1 MKNNLLVILLS
12 FLFLAGC
19 SKNNTLVNTTPNS
32 TGGITFKI
40 DRSTVPSGVTLI
52 SAALTRTGYETIIK
66 NLNLLSDSTAE
77 VMIPAVA
84 VGTWHLKI
92 DAKDLNNK
100 ILYTG
105 ETDVIVQENIIVQLN
120 LTLNPVSSGTG
131 SIYIFVTWGT
141 TISNQWTDYSGNP
154 LLTKNNNPSISNGVA
169 YGRVL
174 YDNGLYKMWYIAV
187 YNGGMS
193 SVWYAESQNGLN
205 WNTIGNSPVMTAG
218 PPGSWDSDFAV
229 PLVVL
234 KDNNQYKIYYAGCS
248 SNTGPLA
255 TGLATSIDGI
265 HWEKYS
271 NNPVIQGSGQYYA
284 LALTEVI
291 KKDSMYIGYL
301 SYNNVRPGPNEKIGM
316 ATSYNGINWVMYSGN
331 PILTATLP
339 WEGGSI
345 HCPGVIIENNIYKMV
360 YGNTFQQNA
369 FGMATSTDGINFVK
383 QAEPIFKAG
392 STINNLIQT
401 SYPHYRRFNNV
412 SYIYYTGVN
421 NSGEE
426 SICVVRNFED

>member
-1 MKNNLLVILLS
+1 MKYNLLVIFLS
-12 FLFLAGC
+12 FLLLSGC
-19 SKNNTLVNTTPNS
+19 SKDNIVNTSSNS
-32 TGGITFKI
+32 IGGITLKI
-40 DRSTVPSGVTLI
+40 DRASVPSGVTLI
-52 SAALTRTGYETIIK
+52 SAILTRSGYKTITQ

-92 DAKDLNNK
+92 DAKDVNNK
-100 ILYTG
+100 ILYIG
-105 ETDVIVQENIIVQLN
+105 ETDVTVQENIIVQLN

-141 TISNQWTDYSGNP
+141 AISSQWIDYVGNP
-154 LLTKNNNPSISNGVA
+154 LLTKNNNPSSSNGVA

-174 YDNGLYKMWYIAV
+174 YDNGLFKMWYIAV
-187 YNGGMS
+187 YNGGTS

-205 WNTIGNSPVMTAG
+205 WNTIGSSPVMTAG
-218 PPGSWDSDFAV
+218 APGSWDSYYAV
-229 PLVVL
+229 PLTIL
-234 KDNNQYKIYYAGCS
+234 KDNNQYKLYYAGCS
-248 SNTGPLA
+248 SITGPLS

-265 HWEKYS
+265 HWDKNS

-301 SYNNVRPGPNEKIGM
+301 SYNNIRPGSNEKIGM
-316 ATSYNGINWVMYSGN
+316 ATSFNGINWVMYSGN

-345 HCPGVIIENNIYKMV
+345 HCPGVIIENNLYKMV

-383 QAEPIFKAG
+383 RSEPIFR
-392 STINNLIQT
+392 TNNTTNNLIQT
-401 SYPHYRRFNNV
+401 SYPHYRRFNNI

-421 NSGEE
+421 NAGEE
-426 SICVVRNFED
+426 TICVVRNFGD